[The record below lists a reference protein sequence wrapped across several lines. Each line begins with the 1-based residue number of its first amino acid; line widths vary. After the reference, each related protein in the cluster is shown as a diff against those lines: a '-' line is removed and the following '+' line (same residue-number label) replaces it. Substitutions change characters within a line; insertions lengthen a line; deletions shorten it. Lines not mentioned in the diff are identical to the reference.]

1 MVKKELQREIHG
13 SVVALNKDK
22 IVYSIVFH
30 LNNDKVE
37 GYTYQTEVSAYGFLN
52 DNTFE
57 QREFIDNDYID
68 KDYILGTLTE
78 TELEY

>member
-1 MVKKELQREIHG
+1 M
-13 SVVALNKDK
+13 ALNKDK
-22 IVYSIVFH
+22 VVYSITFH
-30 LNNDKVE
+30 LDNNDRVE
-37 GYTYQTEVSAYGFLN
+37 DYTYQTEVSAYGFLN